1 MKTRLMILL
10 VAACFVVW
18 MGCEPPP
25 KDGLNLTFT
34 VDMSAV
40 ELADAD
46 TVGMRGSMAPLSWT
60 ETYVL
65 DGPDENGYYS
75 VTIPFKDED
84 YGKRLQ
90 YKYIV
95 NDSIWDNDR
104 YGMNGNRVATICC
117 NEQLLPIDEWD
128 VLHEFEFEVFK
139 ESFSWEIL
147 SSWIYALAKAKE
159 RGLTMEETAQEIV
172 DFWNWESDPNVT
184 PEDFMIMDELYQA
197 KSSVGYFEMIENTP
211 DKVVYIKNKDWEKL
225 LYMWDPSGEAYGVS
239 ASDMTDMYRK
249 MMEIYAEQN
258 GFSSIWEDL
267 DDHKVRITILKE

>member
-1 MKTRLMILL
+1 MMLL

-34 VDMSAV
+34 VDMSAI

-60 ETYVL
+60 ETYVM

-75 VTIPFKDED
+75 VTIPFKDKD

-128 VLHEFEFEVFK
+128 VLHEFAFESFK

-211 DKVVYIKNKDWEKL
+211 DKVVYIKTKDWEKL

-258 GFSSIWEDL
+258 GFFSIWEDL
-267 DDHKVRITILKE
+267 DDHKVRITIMKE